1 MLDSNKLFHELFDTQ
16 IMDETNL
23 GIPVEP
29 SDYKQMASGKQKTKN
44 GWHIVLRVKAG
55 GAGRSGSS
63 SQHGGCSI
71 KIQNNTGF
79 NMKIV
84 IPNKPYDMLAST
96 DIAVRDLVDFYNKA
110 DKTVR
115 NLVRFFIYDN
125 QMAIIAYWFTPNN
138 ENELIAK
145 ALFDHMRNSIITK
158 RYDKNTI
165 TKSKSQDEL
174 ENDKVMLNE
183 YVQQKLDDSS
193 IELYFGS

>member
-1 MLDSNKLFHELFDTQ
+1 M
-16 IMDETNL
+16 
-23 GIPVEP
+23 EP

-84 IPNKPYDMLAST
+84 IPNKPYDMLSST
-96 DIAVRDLVDFYNKA
+96 DIAIKDLTEFYSKA
-110 DKTVR
+110 DKNIR
-115 NLVRFFIYDN
+115 NLVRSFIYDN
-125 QMAIIAYWFTPNN
+125 QMAIIAYWFAPNN
-138 ENELIAK
+138 ENEPIAK
-145 ALFDHMRNSIITK
+145 ALFDYMRNNIIKK
-158 RYDKNTI
+158 RYDRNGVTRG
-165 TKSKSQDEL
+165 KSQDEL
-174 ENDKVMLNE
+174 ENDKVILNE

>member
-1 MLDSNKLFHELFDTQ
+1 MLDSQKLFQEIFDNQSLT
-16 IMDETNL
+16 ETNL

-29 SDYKQMASGKQKTKN
+29 SDYKQMASGIPKTKN

-55 GAGRSGSS
+55 GAGRSGSL

-84 IPNKPYDMLAST
+84 IPNKAYDMLSST
-96 DIAVRDLVDFYNKA
+96 DIAIKDLTEFYGKA
-110 DKTVR
+110 DKNIR
-115 NLVRFFIYDN
+115 NLVRSFIYDN
-125 QMAIIAYWFTPNN
+125 QMAIIAYWFAPNN
-138 ENELIAK
+138 ENEPIAK
-145 ALFDHMRNSIITK
+145 ALFDYMRNNIIKK
-158 RYDKNTI
+158 RYDRNGVI
-165 TKSKSQDEL
+165 KSKSQDEL
-174 ENDKVMLNE
+174 ENDKVILNE